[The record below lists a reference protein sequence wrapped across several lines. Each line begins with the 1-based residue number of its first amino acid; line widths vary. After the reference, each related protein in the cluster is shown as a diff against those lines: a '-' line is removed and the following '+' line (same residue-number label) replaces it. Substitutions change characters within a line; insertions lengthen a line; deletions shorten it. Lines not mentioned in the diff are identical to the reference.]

1 MIDKNF
7 WKSKKVLITGHTGF
21 KGSWLSVWLNHMGAN
36 VIGFSLKPESP
47 LNLYNEANIS
57 SFVDSNY
64 GDIRNQE
71 HLKDFVN
78 SKNPEIIIHMAAQ
91 PLVRKSYLDP
101 VETYQTNVMGV
112 INLFEAAR
120 LSSSVQAIVNVTTD
134 KCYKNNEW
142 DWGYRE
148 NEPMGGFDPYSNS
161 KACSELVT
169 SSYRQSFFA
178 NSKISLASARAG
190 NVIGGGDWAEDRLIP
205 DMVNA
210 LFNGEEVIIRN
221 PNAIRPWQHV
231 LEPLSGYMLL
241 AQKMYEEGSQYN
253 EAWNFGPNDTDAKPV
268 EWIVNKI
275 CNLIPQN
282 EGWRLDTSDNP
293 HEANYLKLDISKAR
307 NRLNWS
313 PRLDI
318 NNAIENT
325 INWYLSWKDGK
336 SSLQLCL
343 DEIEEYQLKL

>member
-1 MIDKNF
+1 M
-7 WKSKKVLITGHTGF
+7 
-21 KGSWLSVWLNHMGAN
+21 
-36 VIGFSLKPESP
+36 P
-47 LNLYNEANIS
+47 
-57 SFVDSNY
+57 
-64 GDIRNQE
+64 
-71 HLKDFVN
+71 
-78 SKNPEIIIHMAAQ
+78 
-91 PLVRKSYLDP
+91 
-101 VETYQTNVMGV
+101 
-112 INLFEAAR
+112 
-120 LSSSVQAIVNVTTD
+120 
-134 KCYKNNEW
+134 
-142 DWGYRE
+142 
-148 NEPMGGFDPYSNS
+148 
-161 KACSELVT
+161 
-169 SSYRQSFFA
+169 
-178 NSKISLASARAG
+178 G